1 MRRSGGHSDLGTL
14 VFQHQICLDRSE
26 QGPLGTWVQ
35 PAYMLCWVLWVALIC
50 SDTAVAS
57 ECCDTVTLGWMNI
70 GLVRV
75 WLGGSKEL
83 LSELTKI
90 KTSHS
95 LGSSMHYVST
105 IFTTIGYG
113 GATPVTL
120 GEVPHP
126 FPLIFSWLRSPKR
139 LLQIRV
145 FTSFSHTIVQSNPQL
160 LAWENVSLILL
171 FP

>member
-75 WLGGSKEL
+75 WLGGSESYGKEL

-95 LGSSMHYVST
+95 LRKFNALCQHNLYDHRLRWRYSSDPWWGS
-105 IFTTIGYG
+105 
-113 GATPVTL
+113 P
-120 GEVPHP
+120 P
-126 FPLIFSWLRSPKR
+126 FPSPFLMVKKSKK
-139 LLQIRV
+139 V
-145 FTSFSHTIVQSNPQL
+145 AAN
-160 LAWENVSLILL
+160 
-171 FP
+171 